1 MPMKLQVLHQT
12 HYAYDSEVS
21 TSHHLAYLQPRSN
34 EFQRLLSHTLEIN
47 PAPAQVTQAVD
58 VFGNS
63 RCYFSLQRPHVMLDV
78 LARSVLETQ
87 GLALPDSRVSWVQT
101 RDCLRFQPG
110 RAFDRASEF
119 AFASPLVPDGTEFR
133 TYATPSFRP
142 ALSVL
147 EVAQDLMQRICHDFS
162 YDKSSTQSDTPA
174 QLALA
179 QRKGVCQDFAHV
191 MLACLRS
198 RGLAARYVS
207 GYVLNEPTHGQAPL
221 IGSEASHAWVAVYA
235 PDLPEGRRWCEFDP
249 TNQRCGWNAPG
260 ADYVAL
266 AYGRDFSDVSPIRG
280 VIYGSAQQSLSVAV
294 RVQVLPDM
302 PDTHQSPLQPHV
314 SKEDS

>member
-1 MPMKLQVLHQT
+1 MKLQVLHQT
-12 HYAYDSEVS
+12 HYAYDSAVR
-21 TSHHLAYLQPRSN
+21 TSHHLAYLRPRSS
-34 EFQRLLSHTLEIN
+34 EFQKLLSYTLDIH
-47 PAPAQVTQAVD
+47 PVPPQVTQALD

-63 RCYFSLQRPHVMLDV
+63 RCYFSLDSPHTTLDV
-78 LARSVLETQ
+78 VARSLLETQ
-87 GLALPDSRVSWVQT
+87 GLVLPESRVSWEQT
-101 RDCLRFQPG
+101 RERLQYRSDRVC
-110 RAFDRASEF
+110 DRASEF
-119 AFASPLVPDGTEFR
+119 AFASALVPAGAEFR
-133 TYATPSFRP
+133 AYATPSFRP

-147 EVAQDLMQRICHDFS
+147 EVAHDLMQRIHRDFS
-162 YDKSSTQSDTPA
+162 YDKHSTQSNTPA
-174 QLALA
+174 QLVLA

-207 GYVLNEPTHGQAPL
+207 GYVLNQPLAGQAAL
-221 IGSEASHAWVAVYA
+221 VGSEASHAWVAVYA

-260 ADYVAL
+260 ADYVRL

-294 RVQVLPDM
+294 SVQMLAEM
-302 PDTHQSPLQPHV
+302 HDTCQHPFQPHV

>member
-1 MPMKLQVLHQT
+1 MKLQVLHHT
-12 HYAYDSEVS
+12 HYAYDSVVG
-21 TSHHLAYLQPRSN
+21 TSHHIAYLRPRSSQ
-34 EFQRLLSHTLEIN
+34 FQRLLSHSLDIK
-47 PAPAQVTQAVD
+47 PAPAQLAHGDD

-63 RCYFSLQRPHVMLDV
+63 RCYFSLESPHTTLDV
-78 LARSVLETQ
+78 VACSVLETQ
-87 GLALPDSRVSWVQT
+87 GLVLPESRISWEQT
-101 RDCLRFQPG
+101 RERLQYRAG
-110 RAFDRASEF
+110 RTFDRASEF
-119 AFASPLVPDGTEFR
+119 AFASPLLPAGPDFR
-133 TYATPSFRP
+133 AYATPSFRP

-147 EVAQDLMQRICHDFS
+147 EVAHDLMQRIHRDFS
-162 YDKSSTQSDTPA
+162 YDRHSTQSDTPA

-207 GYVLNEPTHGQAPL
+207 GYVFNEPLAGPAAL
-221 IGSEASHAWVAVYA
+221 VGGDASHAWVAVYA

-260 ADYVAL
+260 ADYVTL

-280 VIYGSAQQSLSVAV
+280 VIYGSARQSLSVAV
-294 RVQVLPDM
+294 SVQALPEM
-302 PDTHQSPLQPHV
+302 HDTCHAPIQPHV